1 MIPQERYARNYYVGK
16 CIRLIDCFIPHVDTY
31 LVLALTNPAAE
42 ARTPLLAPFLSAGL
56 SGRTE
61 SVGNYYSPYDSIHNS
76 DDEEDAQ
83 VNSFYR
89 SIQQSVISDYGAIK
103 SLGMLQVFRKN

>member
-1 MIPQERYARNYYVGK
+1 MNLVISPLPSIN
-16 CIRLIDCFIPHVDTY
+16 IDTQF
-31 LVLALTNPAAE
+31 VLALTNPAAE
-42 ARTPLLAPFLSAGL
+42 SRTPLLAPFLSGVM

-61 SVGNYYSPYDSIHNS
+61 SVGNFYSPYDSIHNS

-89 SIQQSVISDYGAIK
+89 SIQDSVVSNYGAIK